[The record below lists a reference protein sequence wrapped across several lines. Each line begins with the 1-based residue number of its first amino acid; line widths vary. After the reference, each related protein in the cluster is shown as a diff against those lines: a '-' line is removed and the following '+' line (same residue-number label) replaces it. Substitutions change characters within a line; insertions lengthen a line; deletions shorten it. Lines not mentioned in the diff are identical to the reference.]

1 MLQNN
6 NVDWLLITIDHL
18 SSTWRCSMYLTL
30 ILYILYL
37 NTWNILLILD
47 FWRRCWWTELS
58 HNATVNVDSWLE
70 SSGDAAVWIKPQN
83 SKKSSVL
90 KLAVAFLSSTDTSA
104 HILWIIFSY
113 HNHRHNPPPHTHTHI
128 TVCNYININ
137 NWWIQSGAKQRIC
150 LHFFTSPAEYNKNI
164 FVTDMSSFT
173 LHWIIFYSVGLIIS
187 WQFTS
192 NPFTSVCTSAVV
204 SVCRLLAG
212 RVTEG

>member
-30 ILYILYL
+30 ILYIPYL

-113 HNHRHNPPPHTHTHI
+113 HNHRHNPPPPHTHTPLFVI
-128 TVCNYININ
+128 TLILITDESSLEPNKGYVC
-137 NWWIQSGAKQRIC
+137 
-150 LHFFTSPAEYNKNI
+150 
-164 FVTDMSSFT
+164 
-173 LHWIIFYSVGLIIS
+173 IS
-187 WQFTS
+187 
-192 NPFTSVCTSAVV
+192 
-204 SVCRLLAG
+204 LLLLLS
-212 RVTEG
+212 TIKTYL